1 MNVAEEYKVHI
12 KANRG
17 WAGLPKQAKDLY
29 KARYFQPDEDYE
41 LWLDRICRTYTDD
54 REHRGRMKQ
63 YFRNY
68 WFHSAT
74 PVSANGGLPEKGFPV
89 SCFVQSV
96 EDSKEGIL
104 DAWNETFHLGSRGA
118 GIGTYWGNVREVG
131 AKVGANGESSGIIP
145 FLKVDEAMTL
155 AVSQGNLRRASKA
168 VYLPI
173 WHPEIEE
180 FVSLKDAT
188 GDPNRRTPQLFT
200 GIVIDNK
207 FIEAVE
213 KREKYD
219 LISPKTNEVV
229 KSIDAFDLWIKIL
242 EQRMTRGVP
251 YLLFIDNVNDNAP
264 EEYKK
269 EGFKVET
276 SNLCVAP
283 ETKILTKK
291 GYVTIKDVA
300 GTKQEIW
307 NGEKWSTVDIFKT
320 NDNTHLLKIETTGG
334 VVECTDY
341 HKFYIIEQ
349 NKVIEKR
356 ACELNVGDKLVKFE
370 LPIIEG
376 YKILDSAYDKGIF
389 SKEKFFVPSVK
400 YTIQSRLEWLAGL
413 LDSNGILTKKR
424 KMQSFEIES
433 ISYWFLQEILMMLQT
448 LGVTAKLVKNKD
460 FRYRLLIGESGIQ
473 TLLNLGL
480 KTYRLQPKLRKPNR
494 NAEQFI
500 KVTAVI
506 DEDRYDETYCFT
518 EPERHMGMFNG
529 LNLGNCNEIVLH
541 TAPDYSNVCILSS
554 INLEYYDEFSEDRK
568 VYEQFIEDVHRFLD
582 NVLEGFIRDAGNIK
596 GFEKVVKAAK
606 YERSIGVGT
615 MGLHY
620 LFQKKGIPFD
630 SLSAKYLNIQ
640 IFKEVRELLE
650 QSNIKLAEEK
660 GANPLSKKH
669 NINRRNTH
677 MLALAPTASIS
688 TLCNRTSPGIEP
700 VITNVFTHKIDNGAY
715 IIKNRYLEKLL
726 EEKDKN
732 TEEVWAS
739 ILANGGSVQH
749 LDFLTN
755 NEKEVFKTAFEINQ
769 QKLIDLAADRQ
780 KYIDQNQS
788 LNLFL
793 KPGVNIEY
801 IYDLHMFAWQQGIKG
816 FYYIR
821 SDAPKKVGVLEFK
834 SANDIIN
841 EVANTQE
848 QKVEECV
855 WCQ

>member
-1 MNVAEEYKVHI
+1 MNRAEEYKVPI
-12 KANRG
+12 KPNRG
-17 WAGLPKQAKDLY
+17 WAGLHKQAKELY

-41 LWLDRICRTYTDD
+41 LWLDRICRAYSDD

-74 PVSANGGLPEKGFPV
+74 PVSANGGLPEKGLPV

-96 EDSKEGIL
+96 ADSKEGIL
-104 DAWNETFHLGSRGA
+104 DAWNETFNLGARGA

-131 AKVGANGESSGIIP
+131 AKVGLNGESSGIIP

-155 AVSQGNLRRASKA
+155 AVSQGGLRRASKA
-168 VYLPI
+168 VYLQVS
-173 WHPEIEE
+173 HPEIEE

-213 KREKYD
+213 RREQYD
-219 LISPKTNEVV
+219 LISPKTGEVV
-229 KSIDAFDLWIKIL
+229 KSIDAFGLWLKIL

-251 YLLFIDNVNDNAP
+251 YLLFIDNVNDAVP

-283 ETKILTKK
+283 ETKILTKN

-300 GTKQEIW
+300 GTKQDVW
-307 NGEKWSTVDIFKT
+307 NGEKWSSVDVFKT
-320 NDNTHLLKIETTGG
+320 NDNAHLLKIETTGG
-334 VVECTDY
+334 IVECTDY

-376 YKILDSAYDKGIF
+376 SKELKSAYDKGIF
-389 SKEKFFVPSVK
+389 SKDSFFVPDVE
-400 YTIQSRLEWLAGL
+400 YTIQSRVEWLAGFL
-413 LDSNGILTKKR
+413 GSNAKFIENEEA
-424 KMQSFEIES
+424 QSLQIENTH
-433 ISYWFLQEILMMLQT
+433 YWFLHEVLMMLQT
-448 LGVTAKLVKNKD
+448 LGVTAKLTKNNAG
-460 FRYRLLIGESGIQ
+460 YRLLIEESGIQ

-480 KTYRLQPKLRKPNR
+480 KTHRLQPKLRKANKHT
-494 NAEQFI
+494 EQFI
-500 KVTAVI
+500 EVTAVI
-506 DEDRYDETYCFT
+506 DDNRYDETYCFT

-541 TAPDYSNVCILSS
+541 TSPDYSNVCILSS
-554 INLEYYDEFSEDRK
+554 INLEYYDEFSEDK
-568 VYEQFIEDVHRFLD
+568 EVYKQFVYDVHRFLD
-582 NVLEGFIRDAGNIK
+582 NVLEEFIKYAKTIK
-596 GFEKVVKAAK
+596 GFEKVVKAAE
-606 YERSIGVGT
+606 YERSIGLGV

-620 LFQKKGIPFD
+620 LFQKKGIAFD
-630 SLSAKYLNIQ
+630 SLSAKYLNNQ
-640 IFKEVRELLE
+640 IFKELRELLD
-650 QSNIKLAEEK
+650 QSNIELAEEK
-660 GANPLSKKH
+660 GANPLSAKYNIKK
-669 NINRRNTH
+669 RNTH

-688 TLCNRTSPGIEP
+688 TLCNKTSAGIEP
-700 VITNVFTHKIDNGAY
+700 IVTNVFTHKIDNGAY

-726 EEKDKN
+726 EGKGKN
-732 TEEVWAS
+732 TEEVWTS
-739 ILANGGSVQH
+739 ILSNGGSVQH
-749 LDFLTN
+749 LDFLTDE
-755 NEKEVFKTAFEINQ
+755 EKEVFKTAFEINQ
-769 QKLIDLAADRQ
+769 QKLVDLAADRQ
-780 KYIDQNQS
+780 QYIDQNQS
-788 LNLFL
+788 LNLFI
-793 KPGVNIEY
+793 KPGVDVEY
-801 IYDLHMFAWQQGIKG
+801 LYDLHMFAWQRGIKG

-834 SANDIIN
+834 SANDVIN
-841 EVANTQE
+841 EVANAQE
-848 QKVEECV
+848 QKIEECV